1 MNAREQMDKLWA
13 NLAGLGG
20 RRLAALGIV
29 GATVLLAIGLGAFYL
44 SKPER
49 EILYSG
55 LSREDVGQIGSV
67 LKDNGIGFDVAPD
80 GTSVLVGHADTARA
94 RMLLAEKGL
103 PQSTHSGYEL
113 FNELGSFGLTSFMQ
127 DVTRVRA
134 LEGELARTIQTM
146 DGIKAARVHIVLP
159 DRASFRRDQQKAS
172 ASVVIRT
179 RLPDDATAANA
190 IRHLVAASLP
200 GMDTNAVTVLNTEGV
215 VLVSGEDPSASGGG
229 LMDDLKRRVD
239 RELEEK
245 IRRTLTPYLGYD
257 NFQIS
262 VSTRLNTDRK
272 QVSEVIFD
280 PESRVERSV
289 RVVKEAGTS
298 QNSTTDSAATVQQNI
313 PVAQMAAGGGNSSNE
328 ENSRRE
334 ELTNFEISSKKVD
347 TVHDGYE
354 VENLSI
360 AVLVNQARLQ
370 ADEGQ
375 PDVMPIETRL
385 MEIEQLVQSATG
397 FNKERGDQLKVS
409 SVVFADGGNDLEP
422 VPGPSMGEVLMRQ
435 SGTLINAGT
444 ILIMAILLIW
454 FGLRPTLKTVLG
466 RSQPLEAGAVALEGE
481 AAAGMLPGPDDADMA
496 DGHLAGLAPPEQ
508 INLIEDLT
516 SKKNRTPQKR
526 LEQIID
532 FDEEQAATILRQ
544 WMRVEGA

>member
-200 GMDTNAVTVLNTEGV
+200 GMDTNNVTVLNTEGV
-215 VLVSGEDPSASGGG
+215 VLVSGDDPSASGGG

-272 QVSEVIFD
+272 QVSEVIYD

-289 RVVKEAGTS
+289 RVVKETGTS

-313 PVAQMAAGGGNSSNE
+313 PVAQMEAGGGNSSNE
-328 ENSRRE
+328 ENERRE

-397 FNKERGDQLKVS
+397 FDKERGDQLKVS
-409 SVVFADGGNDLEP
+409 SVMFADGGNDLEP

-444 ILIMAILLIW
+444 ILVMAILLIW

-466 RSQPLEAGAVALEGE
+466 RSQPLEAGAVAIEGE
-481 AAAGMLPGPDDADMA
+481 MAAGMLPGPDEADMA
-496 DGHLAGLAPPEQ
+496 DGHIAGLAPPEQ
-508 INLIEDLT
+508 VNLIEDLT

>member
-55 LSREDVGQIGSV
+55 LSREDVGQLGSV

-200 GMDTNAVTVLNTEGV
+200 GMDTNNVTVLNTEGV
-215 VLVSGEDPSASGGG
+215 VLVSGDDPSASGGG

-272 QVSEVIFD
+272 QVSEVIYD

-328 ENSRRE
+328 ENERRE

-397 FNKERGDQLKVS
+397 FDKERGDQLKVS
-409 SVVFADGGNDLEP
+409 SVMFADGGNDLEP

-444 ILIMAILLIW
+444 ILVMAILLIW

-466 RSQPLEAGAVALEGE
+466 RSQQLEAGAVAIEGE
-481 AAAGMLPGPDDADMA
+481 MAAGMLPGPDEADMA
-496 DGHLAGLAPPEQ
+496 DGHVAGLAPPEQ
-508 INLIEDLT
+508 VNLIEDLT

>member
-55 LSREDVGQIGSV
+55 LSREDVGQLGSV

-200 GMDTNAVTVLNTEGV
+200 GMDTNNVTVLNTEGV
-215 VLVSGEDPSASGGG
+215 VLVSGDDPSASGGG

-272 QVSEVIFD
+272 QVSEVIYD

-289 RVVKEAGTS
+289 RVVKETGTS

-313 PVAQMAAGGGNSSNE
+313 PVAQMEAGGGNSSNE
-328 ENSRRE
+328 ENERRE

-397 FNKERGDQLKVS
+397 FDKERGDQLKVS
-409 SVVFADGGNDLEP
+409 SVMFADGGNDLEP

-444 ILIMAILLIW
+444 ILVMAILLIW

-466 RSQPLEAGAVALEGE
+466 RSQQLEAGAVAIEGE
-481 AAAGMLPGPDDADMA
+481 MAAGMLPGPDEADMA
-496 DGHLAGLAPPEQ
+496 DGHVAGLAPPEQ
-508 INLIEDLT
+508 VNLIEDLT

>member
-67 LKDNGIGFDVAPD
+67 LKDSGIGFDVAPD

-179 RLPDDATAANA
+179 RLPDDTTAANA

-200 GMDTNAVTVLNTEGV
+200 GMDTNAVTVLNTDGV
-215 VLVSGEDPSASGGG
+215 VLVSGDDPSASGGG

-328 ENSRRE
+328 ENERRE
-334 ELTNFEISSKKVD
+334 ELTNFEISSKKVE

-354 VENLSI
+354 VENMSI

-397 FNKERGDQLKVS
+397 FDEERGDQLKVS
-409 SVVFADGGNDLEP
+409 SVVFADGGKDLEP
-422 VPGPSMGEVLMRQ
+422 VAGPSIGEVLMRQ

-466 RSQPLEAGAVALEGE
+466 RGQAMEAGALALEGD
-481 AAAGMLPGPDDADMA
+481 AAAGMLPGPDETDMA
-496 DGHLAGLAPPEQ
+496 DGHVAGLAPPEQ
-508 INLIEDLT
+508 VNLIEDLT